1 LSLNTLHPADPPRR
15 PTPEKIWDLF
25 IDELARRGQAGSAAD
40 VVIPPMDLDVPSGK
54 RFGELSRVD
63 VQNLSRIAESLGRRG
78 DTIKGI
84 WERTQQG
91 MRPKKVKPPKA
102 ARKPPR

>member
-1 LSLNTLHPADPPRR
+1 MQPADPPRR

-25 IDELARRGQAGSAAD
+25 IDELDRQGQAGSAAD

-54 RFGELSRVD
+54 RFGELTRVD

-78 DTIKGI
+78 DVVKGI
-84 WERTQQG
+84 WERTQQL
-91 MRPKKVKPPKA
+91 MRPKKPKPVK
-102 ARKPPR
+102 KPRR